1 MRGFTKLIFALVLV
15 TLCAASTFAVTKY
28 VVDNDDNPTANSAT
42 FYTVGVN
49 GKLTLK
55 KTVPTG
61 GTGLGGGYFADARIN
76 VSHSKTQPCV
86 YVSNASSNNV
96 SAINEETLKNN
107 GPFAAGSNDSGAA
120 GGITVVS
127 TANYVYAGFSGAT
140 AGAGEGTIATYK
152 EEAGC
157 KLKYLKSIP
166 AKGLG
171 QGTFGIGQP
180 TGMAITP
187 DGKTMVVGYDDGSIE
202 SFNVSAGVPKPIGKA
217 VNTTGMASG
226 DYAGSVDITK
236 DGKYAIFGDITSTSS
251 SGAIVEVG
259 EIATLKNGKTKVYGP
274 IQTGFNSNFIT
285 LSPDESLLY
294 ITNNQGGTITAAAFN
309 KTSGVVSATK
319 SCMSAVLSGF
329 GTDWFYAGGL
339 TTENTQTGNGT
350 AVYVGELG
358 FPGEEG
364 ASSIGQVNVKSTSS
378 GCTLTE
384 AKSSPY
390 ANPTGFVFSVGSYP
404 PRPF

>member
-1 MRGFTKLIFALVLV
+1 MRGFMKLIFALALV
-15 TLCAASTFAVTKY
+15 ALCAVSTFAATKY
-28 VVDNDDNPTANSAT
+28 VVDNDDNPTANTAT
-42 FYTVGVN
+42 FYTVGAG

-55 KTVPTG
+55 TTVATG
-61 GTGLGGGYFADARIN
+61 GTGLGGGYFADPRIN

-86 YVSNASSNNV
+86 YVSNATSNNV
-96 SAINEETLKNN
+96 SAINEKTLVNN
-107 GPFAAGSNDSGAA
+107 GPFAAGSGDSGAA
-120 GGITVVS
+120 GGISLVS
-127 TANYVYAGFSGAT
+127 TTNYIYAGFSGAST
-140 AGAGEGTIATYK
+140 GAGEGTIATYK

-166 AKGLG
+166 AVGLG

-180 TGMAITP
+180 AGMAVTP
-187 DGKTMVVGYDDGSIE
+187 NGKTMVVGYDDGSIE
-202 SFNVSAGVPKPIGKA
+202 LFNVSAGVPKPIGKA

-251 SGAIVEVG
+251 SGAVVEVG
-259 EIATLKNGKTKVYGP
+259 QIATLKNGKTKVYGP
-274 IQTGFNSNFIT
+274 IQTGFNSDFVT

-294 ITNNQGGTITAAAFN
+294 ISNNQGGTITAAAFN
-309 KTSGVVSATK
+309 KTSGVVSTTK

-329 GTDWFYAGGL
+329 ATNWFYAGGL

-350 AVYVGELG
+350 AVYVAELG
-358 FPGEEG
+358 FPGTEG
-364 ASSIGQVNVKSTSS
+364 ASSIGQVNVKSSTSS
-378 GCTLTE
+378 CTLTE
-384 AKSSPY
+384 AKGSPY

>member
-1 MRGFTKLIFALVLV
+1 MKGFTKLIFALALV
-15 TLCAASTFAVTKY
+15 TLCAASTFATTKY
-28 VVDNDDNPTANSAT
+28 VVDNDDNPTANTAT
-42 FYTVGVN
+42 FYTVGTN

-86 YVSNASSNNV
+86 YVSNATSNNV

-107 GPFAAGSNDSGAA
+107 GPFKAGTNDSGAA

-127 TANYVYAGFSGAT
+127 TTNYVYAGFSGAT
-140 AGAGEGTIATYK
+140 AGAGEGSIATYK

-157 KLKYLKSIP
+157 KLKYVKSIP

-171 QGTFGIGQP
+171 QGTFGVGQP

-187 DGKTMVVGYDDGSIE
+187 DGKTMVVGYDDGSIQ

-217 VNTTGMASG
+217 VNTTGFADG
-226 DYAGSVDITK
+226 DYPGSVDITK

-285 LSPDESLLY
+285 LSPDESLVY
-294 ITNNQGGTITAAAFN
+294 ISNNQGGTITAAAFN

-364 ASSIGQVNVKSTSS
+364 ESSIGQVNVKSSGS

-384 AKSSPY
+384 AKGSPY
-390 ANPTGFVFSVGSYP
+390 ANPTGFVMSVGSYP

>member
-1 MRGFTKLIFALVLV
+1 
-15 TLCAASTFAVTKY
+15 
-28 VVDNDDNPTANSAT
+28 
-42 FYTVGVN
+42 
-49 GKLTLK
+49 
-55 KTVPTG
+55 
-61 GTGLGGGYFADARIN
+61 
-76 VSHSKTQPCV
+76 
-86 YVSNASSNNV
+86 
-96 SAINEETLKNN
+96 
-107 GPFAAGSNDSGAA
+107 
-120 GGITVVS
+120 
-127 TANYVYAGFSGAT
+127 
-140 AGAGEGTIATYK
+140 
-152 EEAGC
+152 
-157 KLKYLKSIP
+157 
-166 AKGLG
+166 
-171 QGTFGIGQP
+171 
-180 TGMAITP
+180 
-187 DGKTMVVGYDDGSIE
+187 
-202 SFNVSAGVPKPIGKA
+202 
-217 VNTTGMASG
+217 
-226 DYAGSVDITK
+226 VDITK

-309 KTSGVVSATK
+309 KTTGVVSATK

>member
-1 MRGFTKLIFALVLV
+1 MRGFTKLVYAVALVM
-15 TLCAASTFAVTKY
+15 LCAASTFATTKY

-42 FYTVGVN
+42 FYTVGAG

-61 GTGLGGGYFADARIN
+61 GTGLGGGYFADTRIN

-86 YVSNASSNNV
+86 YVSNATSNNV
-96 SAINEETLKNN
+96 SAINEETLENN
-107 GPFAAGSNDSGAA
+107 GPFAAGSGDSGAA
-120 GGITVVS
+120 GGISVVS
-127 TANYVYAGFSGAT
+127 TTNYVYAGFSGAT
-140 AGAGEGTIATYK
+140 IGAGIGTIATYK

-157 KLKYLKSIP
+157 KLKYLKSIR

-171 QGTFGIGQP
+171 QGNFGIGQP

-187 DGKTMVVGYDDGSIE
+187 DGKTMVVAYEDGSIE
-202 SFNVSAGVPKPIGKA
+202 SFNISAGVPKPIGKA
-217 VNTTGMASG
+217 VNTTGFASG
-226 DYAGSVDITK
+226 DYAGSVDITQ
-236 DGKYAIFGDITSTSS
+236 DGKYAIFGDVPTTST

-259 EIATLKNGKTKVYGP
+259 EIATLKNGKTKLYGP
-274 IQTGFNSNFIT
+274 IQTGYNSDFVT

-294 ITNNQGGTITAAAFN
+294 ISNNQSGTITAAAFN
-309 KTSGVVSATK
+309 KTSGVVSTTK

-329 GTDWFYAGGL
+329 NTNWFYAGGL
-339 TTENTQTGNGT
+339 TTENTQSGNGT
-350 AVYVGELG
+350 AVYVAEFG
-358 FPGEEG
+358 FPGTEG
-364 ASSIGQVNVKSTSS
+364 ASSIGQVNVKSSSS

-390 ANPTGFVFSVGSYP
+390 ANPTGFVLSVGSYP